1 METHAMAS
9 VGKHRDKLYFD
20 FRYLGQRCR
29 EYTALPDTP
38 ANRRKMEKVAKRLAE
53 EISLGTF
60 RYGDFFPGS
69 KNAEKFSAGRARPKP
84 VATDTPFFADYAETW
99 FEQMKIGWR
108 RSHTATIRSTLDRH
122 LIPYFGEKEVGRIEK
137 IDIKQFRS
145 CLAKAKGRN
154 GNTSLSAKTINR
166 IIQIL
171 GQILSEAADDFDF
184 NNPVLKIKRLK
195 QQRVDIQPFTFEQVR
210 LLLDTVREDFRPYLT
225 VRFFTGMRTG
235 ELHGLKWKYVDFERR
250 QILVRETWI
259 RGECEYTKT
268 DGSQR
273 EIDISEPVL
282 EALQQQKAATGQL
295 SEFVFCNREG
305 EPLDTDNVTNRVWY
319 PLLRH
324 LGLEKRRPY
333 QTRHTAATLWLAAGE
348 NPEWVAKQM
357 GHTDTTMLFKVY
369 SRYVPNL
376 TRQDGSAFNNLIN
389 AALSG
394 SVASETT
401 HVSQ

>member
-1 METHAMAS
+1 MAS
-9 VGKHRDKLYFD
+9 IRSNNGHLFFD

-38 ANRRKMEKVAKRLAE
+38 ANRRKMEKVAKRLSE
-53 EISLGTF
+53 DISLGTF
-60 RYGDFFPGS
+60 KYGEFFPGS
-69 KNAEKFSAGRARPKP
+69 KNAEKFSAGMAKPKA
-84 VATDTPFFADYAETW
+84 VAVDTPFFSDYVETW

-108 RSHTATIRSTLDRH
+108 RSHIATIRSTLDKH
-122 LIPYFGEKEVGRIEK
+122 LIPYFGEKEVGRIDK
-137 IDIKQFRS
+137 VDVKQFRS
-145 CLAKAKGRN
+145 CLAKVKGRN

-184 NNPVLKIKRLK
+184 NNPVTKIKRLK
-195 QQRVDIQPFTFEQVR
+195 QQRVDIQPFTFEEVR
-210 LLLDTVREDFRPYLT
+210 RILDHVREDFRPYFT

-235 ELHGLKWKYVDFERR
+235 ELHGLKWKYVDFDRR

-273 EIDISEPVL
+273 EIDISEPVFDAL
-282 EALQQQKAATGQL
+282 LQQKEATGKL

-333 QTRHTAATLWLAAGE
+333 QTRHTAGTLWLAAGE
-348 NPEWVAKQM
+348 NPEWVAKQL
-357 GHTDTTMLFKVY
+357 GHADTTMLFRVY

-394 SVASETT
+394 SNTT
-401 HVSQ
+401 EAQHVSQ

>member
-1 METHAMAS
+1 MAS
-9 VGKHRDKLYFD
+9 VGNHRDKLYFD

-60 RYGDFFPGS
+60 KYPEFFPGS
-69 KNAEKFSAGRARPKP
+69 KNAEKFSAGRVKPKTIA
-84 VATDTPFFADYAETW
+84 VDTPFFRDYVETW

-122 LIPYFGEKEVGRIEK
+122 LIPYFGDMEVGRIEK
-137 IDIKQFRS
+137 VDIKQFRS
-145 CLAKAKGRN
+145 CLAKVKGRN

-184 NNPVLKIKRLK
+184 NNPVVKIKRLK

-210 LLLDTVREDFRPYLT
+210 LLLDTVREDFRPYFT

-282 EALQQQKAATGQL
+282 EALQQQKAATNQL

-333 QTRHTAATLWLAAGE
+333 QTRHTAATLWLGAGE

-394 SVASETT
+394 SAAMEST

>member
-1 METHAMAS
+1 MAS
-9 VGKHRDKLYFD
+9 VREKRGKLFFD
-20 FRYLGQRCR
+20 FRYQEQRCR

-60 RYGDFFPGS
+60 RYADFFPGS

-137 IDIKQFRS
+137 VDIKQFRS

-273 EIDISEPVL
+273 EIDISEPVFD
-282 EALQQQKAATGQL
+282 ALIQQRAATAHL

-401 HVSQ
+401 HVPQ

>member
-1 METHAMAS
+1 M
-9 VGKHRDKLYFD
+9 
-20 FRYLGQRCR
+20 
-29 EYTALPDTP
+29 
-38 ANRRKMEKVAKRLAE
+38 
-53 EISLGTF
+53 
-60 RYGDFFPGS
+60 
-69 KNAEKFSAGRARPKP
+69 
-84 VATDTPFFADYAETW
+84 
-99 FEQMKIGWR
+99 
-108 RSHTATIRSTLDRH
+108 
-122 LIPYFGEKEVGRIEK
+122 EVGRINK
-137 IDIKQFRS
+137 VDIKQFRS
-145 CLAKAKGRN
+145 CLAKVKGRN

-184 NNPVLKIKRLK
+184 NNPVVKIKRLK

-210 LLLDTVREDFRPYLT
+210 LLLDTVREDFRPYFT

-324 LGLEKRRPY
+324 VGLEKRRPY
-333 QTRHTAATLWLAAGE
+333 QTRHTAATLWLGAGE

-394 SVASETT
+394 STAMEST

>member
-1 METHAMAS
+1 MAS
-9 VGKHRDKLYFD
+9 IRVNNDHLFFD
-20 FRYLGQRCR
+20 FRYQGQRCR

-60 RYGDFFPGS
+60 KYPEFFPGS
-69 KNAEKFSAGRARPKP
+69 KNAEKFSAGRVKPKAIA
-84 VATDTPFFADYAETW
+84 VDTPFFRDYVETW

-122 LIPYFGEKEVGRIEK
+122 LIPYFGDMEVGRINK
-137 IDIKQFRS
+137 VDIKQFRS
-145 CLAKAKGRN
+145 CLAKVKGRN

-184 NNPVLKIKRLK
+184 NNPVVKIKRLK

-210 LLLDTVREDFRPYLT
+210 LLLDTVREDFRPYFT

-324 LGLEKRRPY
+324 VGLEKRRPY
-333 QTRHTAATLWLAAGE
+333 QTRHTAATLWLGAGE

-394 SVASETT
+394 STAMEST

>member
-1 METHAMAS
+1 MAS
-9 VGKHRDKLYFD
+9 VGNHRDKLYFD

-60 RYGDFFPGS
+60 KYPEFFPGS
-69 KNAEKFSAGRARPKP
+69 KNAEKFSASGAKP
-84 VATDTPFFADYAETW
+84 QAIAVDTPFFSDYVATW

-122 LIPYFGEKEVGRIEK
+122 LIPYFGEMEVGRINK
-137 IDIKQFRS
+137 VDIKQFRS
-145 CLAKAKGRN
+145 CLAKVKGRN
-154 GNTSLSAKTINR
+154 GNTSLSPKTINR

-184 NNPVLKIKRLK
+184 NNPVMKIKRLK

-210 LLLDTVREDFRPYLT
+210 LLLDTAREDFRPYFT

-282 EALQQQKAATGQL
+282 EALHQQKAATGQL

-333 QTRHTAATLWLAAGE
+333 QTRHTAATLWLGAGE

-389 AALSG
+389 AALTG
-394 SVASETT
+394 GVVTETT

>member
-1 METHAMAS
+1 VAIAMAS
-9 VGKHRDKLYFD
+9 VREKRGKLFFD
-20 FRYLGQRCR
+20 FRYQEQRCR

-60 RYGDFFPGS
+60 RYADFFPGS

-137 IDIKQFRS
+137 VDIKQFRS

-273 EIDISEPVL
+273 EIDISEPVFD
-282 EALQQQKAATGQL
+282 ALIQQRAATAHL

-401 HVSQ
+401 HVPQ